1 MHRPAMTD
9 VHLATEGTVSRDR
22 LNAGSG
28 YAVRRVWPG
37 GSENAVSG
45 AWRFPYVREL
55 PILSSAVA
63 TFPDWYCDAIY
74 DPVYT
79 PALVEL
85 TAITLGLKLLR
96 GCIIADSFVLS
107 KVFIWTDC
115 HTACE
120 VAQLPPDRENEAP
133 WPHLVRMARLA
144 YSELRELR
152 SLGIETR
159 VAVPAR
165 GRDSGLI
172 RQADELA
179 KASRWKTLPSWKSKE
194 LPDDVA
200 LVLGRCAILA
210 GTLDEVQRI

>member
-1 MHRPAMTD
+1 MTD
-9 VHLATEGTVSRDR
+9 FHLATDGSVSH
-22 LNAGSG
+22 NGSYAGAG
-28 YAVRRVWPG
+28 YAVRRVG
-37 GSENAVSG
+37 QGVHESDTGG
-45 AWRFPYVREL
+45 AWRFPHVREL
-55 PILSSAVA
+55 PISSPLQQVL
-63 TFPDWYCDAIY
+63 FCDNFN
-74 DPVYT
+74 PVYT

-115 HTACE
+115 YTACE

-159 VAVPAR
+159 VAVPDR

-172 RQADELA
+172 QTADALARQ
-179 KASRWKTLPSWKSKE
+179 SRWNNLPSWISKE
-194 LPDDVA
+194 LPDDVT
-200 LVLGRCAILA
+200 LVLGRCALIA
-210 GTLDEVQRI
+210 GTLDEAQRI